1 MTAGVGRGIAGFA
14 VKVMVALGSY
24 SDHGWCQQARTPPV
38 LCHADVEGEEGGRD
52 GRSSTPQTAGSRS
65 TIFEQQ
71 TIHSFM
77 SVPLRN
83 GSENEARC
91 AITAGE
97 EGEDT
102 IKISTHVT

>member
-1 MTAGVGRGIAGFA
+1 M
-14 VKVMVALGSY
+14 
-24 SDHGWCQQARTPPV
+24 
-38 LCHADVEGEEGGRD
+38 LCHADVRGGGGRD

-77 SVPLRN
+77 SIPLRN

-102 IKISTHVT
+102 IKISAQIT